1 MQSLISMGSNCVLLL
16 TIACLLYLYIYIH
29 LSSTIEINFIQE
41 ASSKTTAAQ
50 LTTGFGQ
57 FVFSVSVSVSFYAF
71 GCEFLL
77 PIELIE
83 WSGATG
89 DGNAS

>member
-1 MQSLISMGSNCVLLL
+1 M
-16 TIACLLYLYIYIH
+16 
-29 LSSTIEINFIQE
+29 SSTIEINFIQE

-57 FVFSVSVSVSFYAF
+57 FVFAVSVSISVSFYAF

-89 DGNAS
+89 DGNGNASASAS